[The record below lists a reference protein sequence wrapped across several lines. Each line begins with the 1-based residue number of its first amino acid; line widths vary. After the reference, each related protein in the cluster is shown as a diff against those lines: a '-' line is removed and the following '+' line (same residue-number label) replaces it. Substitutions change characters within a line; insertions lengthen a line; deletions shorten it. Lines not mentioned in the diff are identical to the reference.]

1 MWYEDIIE
9 INGIEV
15 QYRCQ
20 CSNKNVEE
28 GIDGGK
34 IQKLAGKIKDKPC
47 GLLFHYYNGRWDMK
61 PQTELAKNAYEYIV
75 KKYN

>member
-1 MWYEDIIE
+1 MQYEDILE

-28 GIDGGK
+28 GIDDGK
-34 IQKLAGKIKDKPC
+34 IQKQ
-47 GLLFHYYNGRWDMK
+47 H
-61 PQTELAKNAYEYIV
+61 V
-75 KKYN
+75 K